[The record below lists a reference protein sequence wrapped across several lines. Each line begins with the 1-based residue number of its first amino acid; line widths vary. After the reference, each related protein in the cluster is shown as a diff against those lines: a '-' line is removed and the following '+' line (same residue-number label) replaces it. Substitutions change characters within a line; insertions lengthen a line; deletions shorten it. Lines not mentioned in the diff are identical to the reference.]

1 MKKSNTVNTPKT
13 GESGESVKN
22 IYLAAFLC
30 LNSIEIKKLNR
41 EGRRSEIVESRNPRK
56 TF

>member
-30 LNSIEIKKLNR
+30 LNSIEIKKLNP

-56 TF
+56 IF

>member
-13 GESGESVKN
+13 GKRGESVKN
-22 IYLAAFLC
+22 IYVAAFLC
-30 LNSIEIKKLNR
+30 LNSIEIKKLNP

-56 TF
+56 IF

>member
-30 LNSIEIKKLNR
+30 LNSIEITKL
-41 EGRRSEIVESRNPRK
+41 RN
-56 TF
+56 